1 MAWDTDIAVDK
12 ALALGSCYEG
22 EIWQRKVLL
31 LARSGAFSQRVGIA
45 SMRKETWAVTDPE
58 KELLVLG

>member
-12 ALALGSCYEG
+12 ALALGSCNEG
-22 EIWQRKVLL
+22 EIWQTKVLL
-31 LARSGAFSQRVGIA
+31 LARSGAFAQRVGIA
-45 SMRKETWAVTDPE
+45 SMRKETWAMTDPK